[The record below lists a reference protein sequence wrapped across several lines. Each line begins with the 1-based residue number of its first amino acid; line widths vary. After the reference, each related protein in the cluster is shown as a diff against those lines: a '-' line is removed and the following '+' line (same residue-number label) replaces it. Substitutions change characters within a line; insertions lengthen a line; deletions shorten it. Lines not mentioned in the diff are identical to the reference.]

1 MAKSY
6 RWDDNNGRIIASGGT
21 ESDPMTF
28 KDITDYYEANPLP
41 LNYNLPRRYGGK
53 AVITGDTT
61 TFSPTAGD
69 KIAVTING
77 VLYDNIDIS
86 GCTSINNVVTA
97 INNATTAYYNVSGY
111 VVASK
116 DGSGYLVLTVRCEDG
131 DGDITIADGSGTS
144 STCVAKLFNTAPR
157 TLTLTNSPY
166 ELCENNASEWFG
178 LNGMGT
184 PTDDSS
190 AGDFTKGAYSI
201 TSQVSSVPT
210 GVNISRVDSAST
222 STSDRIYVYCDSSSF
237 STGDEVRIVGT
248 TNFNNVIFK
257 ITGKSTGFIYGYC
270 PRYVPRVNETGITG
284 ATVIKDLSL
293 CWNYNSAIRASFSP
307 YTGISLCDKFKI
319 SAKSD
324 GAGSPKIIGIIIR
337 ASTSDP
343 STLATG
349 FYGAYINVDWDL
361 TSAWQDFEFNIRDMA
376 NFAWFPNNSYRGYWG
391 RPAYFYVVFDGLSAT
406 ENVWID
412 GMRCTNSNRNPQRIS
427 ENNYVFTTGLTIPA
441 SCWFKDYGFNVRFD
455 VLDTNCWA
463 SSVIMYMEATNIGE
477 IQLGDYSGGEK
488 EGGVFIFNHFCI
500 EDTGSLTFIKVQC
513 QGITFMSFKD
523 AYGGFNFSAY
533 NIYNSYRNCNWINML
548 NFFSSE
554 TGSTFENCTMMGYRY
569 AFAFPQAGT
578 TINGLFLYRAS
589 NYAFFVRTASSIS
602 TIKGVKYIDSS
613 TSNRT
618 LVNSDTYGGT
628 YTGRPGLRLINLDAS
643 ESGTGLRYAIT
654 NYVFHEAT
662 NTSPISYVAFSL
674 NLNVTDESGN
684 AISGATVVLKDKDD
698 NQIFSTTTDANG
710 AITEQT
716 VDILKAQNDVN
727 NNTKYFYLD
736 TPTVDWTYYYPYTLT
751 VSKSGYETYTDTLLK
766 DGYSRTNEICKN
778 GYAGKVALKTAK
790 AIIIDTDGDAYFNL
804 DKVNLKTGKGT
815 LKKI

>member
-28 KDITDYYEANPLP
+28 KDITDYYKANPLP

-86 GCTSINNVVTA
+86 GCTSINNVVTT

-116 DGSGYLVLTVRCEDG
+116 DGSGYLVLTVRCEDE

-222 STSDRIYVYCDSSSF
+222 SYRIIVYISDTSSF
-237 STGDEVRIVGT
+237 AVGDEVRIVGT
-248 TNFNNVIFK
+248 SNFNNVIFK
-257 ITGKSTGFIYGYC
+257 ITNISKNIYVYGYC
-270 PRYVPRVNETGITG
+270 PRYAPLVNETGITG

-293 CWNYNSAIRASFSP
+293 CWNYDSAIRASFSP
-307 YTGISLCDKFKI
+307 YTGISLCEKFKI

-337 ASTSDP
+337 ASNSDP
-343 STLATG
+343 ATLETG

-361 TSAWQDFEFNIRDMA
+361 TSAWQNFEFDIRDMS
-376 NFAWFPNNSYRGYWG
+376 NYAWFPNLSYRGYWG
-391 RPAYFYVVFDGLSAT
+391 RPTYFYVVFDGLSAT

-427 ENNYVFTTGLTIPA
+427 ENNYVFTTGLTIPT

-488 EGGVFIFNHFCI
+488 EGGVFIFNQFCI
-500 EDTGSLTFIKVQC
+500 EDTGGLTFIKVQC

-523 AYGGFNFSAY
+523 AYGGFNFGTNNTTNA
-533 NIYNSYRNCNWINML
+533 YRNCNWINMM
-548 NFFSSE
+548 NFFE
-554 TGSTFENCTMMGYRY
+554 CEANSTFESCAMMGYRY
-569 AFAFPQAGT
+569 AFAFPFAST
-578 TINGLFLYRAS
+578 TIDGMTLYKAS
-589 NYAFFVRTASSIS
+589 SYPFFVRTAASTSSMKNI
-602 TIKGVKYIDSS
+602 KYIDAL
-613 TSNRT
+613 TTNRN
-618 LVNSDTYGGT
+618 LLSSDTYGKDAT
-628 YTGRPGLRLINLDAS
+628 RYGLRLINIDIS
-643 ESGTGLRYAIT
+643 ECGTGLRFAINNYAI
-654 NYVFHEAT
+654 HPIEK
-662 NTSPISYVAFSL
+662 SPIHYLAFSL
-674 NLNVTDESGN
+674 NLNLADTEGT
-684 AISGATVVLKDKDD
+684 AIEGATVTVTDKDG
-698 NQIFSTTTDANG
+698 NVAFTTTTDSNG
-710 AITEQT
+710 DITEQA
-716 VDILKAQNDVN
+716 VDILKCQHDYIPPSGS
-727 NNTKYFYLD
+727 NTKYFYLD
-736 TPTVDWTYYYPYTLT
+736 TPTVDWTYYYPLTLT

-766 DGYSRTNEICKN
+766 DGYSRTNEICKK
-778 GYAGKVALKTAK
+778 GYTGKIALKRSRI
-790 AIIIDTDGDAYFNL
+790 AIDQEARI
-804 DKVNLKTGKGT
+804 
-815 LKKI
+815 